1 MATIESDEQHNADLL
16 SINEGLMYYFL
27 DMITRE
33 RSFLALP
40 TEVNMRNFHV
50 SIHAI
55 ATFLCS
61 RASKNDKL
69 NRNLKRM
76 ELELGSIMPT
86 HLEYFPP
93 LQQYK
98 RLLVQYIA
106 ERHLF
111 DKYYEQPDKKS
122 KGKSSIAMEMIK

>member
-1 MATIESDEQHNADLL
+1 MAVIDSDEQHNADLL
-16 SINEGLMYYFL
+16 SINEGLMYYVL

-33 RSFLALP
+33 RTFMAIPIEPNL
-40 TEVNMRNFHV
+40 RNFHV
-50 SIHAI
+50 SVHAI
-55 ATFLCS
+55 ATYLRT
-61 RASKNDKL
+61 RASRNDKL

-76 ELELGSIMPT
+76 EVELGSIMPH
-86 HLEYFPP
+86 HLEYFPI

-98 RLLVQYIA
+98 RMLIDHIA

-111 DKYYEQPDKKS
+111 DKYYEAPEKK